1 VWDRSRCYRRIVG
14 GSDLLHERLHKS
26 LMQLV
31 KILKAQDVFDPRHLE
46 VYLQRRDE
54 LKVCRWTWLLVRL
67 NHLLSKK

>member
-1 VWDRSRCYRRIVG
+1 
-14 GSDLLHERLHKS
+14 
-26 LMQLV
+26 MQLV